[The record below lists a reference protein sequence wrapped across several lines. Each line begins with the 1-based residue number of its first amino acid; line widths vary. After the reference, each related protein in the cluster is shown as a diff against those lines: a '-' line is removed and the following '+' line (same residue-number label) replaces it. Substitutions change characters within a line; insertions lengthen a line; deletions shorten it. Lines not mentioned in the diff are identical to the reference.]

1 MSNGPILIT
10 LGSNIAPRDHLAA
23 AVRVLSAHEHITV
36 RAASRVYES
45 APIDA
50 AGAVNLAQEN
60 FLNAALW
67 IETDLAPVELK
78 FGVLRAVE
86 AQLGRVRTED
96 KFAPR
101 PIDLD
106 LALYGDLV
114 LDDAAHGLTL
124 PDPDLLTR
132 AHVALPLADL
142 APDVVHPVI
151 GQRLADIAASLE
163 HPGIRPI
170 DDLDPGPACAI

>member
-1 MSNGPILIT
+1 MSNGPILIM

-23 AVRVLSAHEHITV
+23 AVRLLAAHEHVTV
-36 RAASRVYES
+36 RGASRVYETT
-45 APIDA
+45 PVDA
-50 AGAVNLAQEN
+50 AGKANAAQDH

-67 IETDLAPVELK
+67 IETELAPVDLK
-78 FGVLRAVE
+78 FGVLRAIE
-86 AQLGRVRTED
+86 AQLGRVRAAD

-114 LDDAAHGLTL
+114 LDDAANGIAL

-142 APDVVHPVI
+142 APNFIHPVT
-151 GQRLADIAASLE
+151 GQRLAGIAASLGDGA
-163 HPGIRPI
+163 GIRPR
-170 DDLDPGPACAI
+170 DDLDLACAI